1 MYLFKNITYLNPDME
16 LEEHV
21 DVLIDDDRFASIRPN
36 GADADPAAT
45 VIDGENK
52 LLTPAFFNAHCHV
65 PMTLLRGIGENLTL
79 LDWLEQK
86 IFPYEALMTPD
97 DAYHGTRLGVAELL
111 ASGVAAIADMY
122 MFLPGV
128 LKAME
133 ETRFKANICNPL
145 AGMEWESFETSNGF
159 EETPYLIEYAK
170 NDKAGKVIADAGVHG
185 EYTSRP
191 EAVKTLIQYALD
203 HDLAIHCHLS
213 ESKTE
218 HEECLARHGKTPL
231 RYFYDLGMFEA
242 KRVQFA
248 HAIWLSD
255 DDYELLRSLVDQG
268 KMISLVHN
276 PSSNMKL
283 ASGFAPLKKWAAAGV
298 NICLGTDGAASNNN
312 LNMMEEMHLAAM
324 LQKVASG
331 DPTFL
336 TPQELWYMAT
346 RAGALAMGRADCGA
360 IREGYK
366 ADCILFD
373 LDKPHLYP
381 KNDILGSLVYSA
393 QASDIV
399 STFVDGERL
408 YHEGEFATIDLR
420 DVKENVERIRHEKAA
435 QLKSGA

>member
-1 MYLFKNITYLNPDME
+1 MYLFKDITYLNPDMK
-16 LEEHV
+16 LQEHV
-21 DVLIDDDRFASIRPN
+21 DILIDGDRFAKVAPT
-36 GADADPAAT
+36 GTQEYPGAT
-45 VIDGENK
+45 VIDGQNK
-52 LLTPAFFNAHCHV
+52 LLTPAFYNAHCHV
-65 PMTLLRGIGENLTL
+65 PMTLLRGLGENLTL

-111 ASGVAAIADMY
+111 ASGVAAISDMY

-128 LKAME
+128 LRAMG
-133 ETRFKANICNPL
+133 ETKFKANICNPL
-145 AGMEWESFETSNGF
+145 AGMDWTSFQESKGF
-159 EETPYLIEYAK
+159 EETPYLIEYAR
-170 NDKAGKVIADAGVHG
+170 NDATGKVIADAGVHG

-203 HDLAIHCHLS
+203 NNLAIHCHLS

-218 HEECLARHGKTPL
+218 HEGSIERHGKTPL

-255 DDYELLRSLVDQG
+255 DDYELLRSLVNQG

-336 TPQELWYMAT
+336 TPEEVWYMAT
-346 RAGALAMGRADCGA
+346 RAGALAMGRTDCGE
-360 IREGYK
+360 IKEGYK

-373 LDKPHLYP
+373 VDKPHLYP
-381 KNDILGSLVYSA
+381 KNDLLSHLVYSA
-393 QASDIV
+393 QASDIE

-408 YHEGEFATIDLR
+408 YHQGEYATIDLA
-420 DVKENVERIRHEKAA
+420 DVKDNVERIRREKAA
-435 QLKSGA
+435 QLNL